1 MKQLLPIAASLAL
14 AACASVM
21 PGAPYPPPP
30 PVPPPIL
37 WGIAS
42 ATIGFGGQA
51 MLNGLSIRPMAVIED
66 SRCPID
72 VRCVWA
78 GRLTLAVDIGQP
90 GSGAPLRTNMTLGQP
105 LPVVGG
111 RLTLV
116 AAHPPKMA
124 GAQPSPP
131 ASQFTFELT
140 R

>member
-1 MKQLLPIAASLAL
+1 MIQLLTIAASLAL
-14 AACASVM
+14 GACAAGI

-30 PVPPPIL
+30 PVMS
-37 WGIAS
+37 GNAT

-51 MLNGLSIRPMAVIED
+51 MLNGLRVRPLAVIED
-66 SRCPID
+66 SRCAIN
-72 VRCVWA
+72 VQCVWA
-78 GRLTLAVDIGQP
+78 GRLILSVEIDQRG
-90 GSGAPLRTNMTLGQP
+90 GSETLRTTMTLGQP
-105 LPVVGG
+105 LAVEGG

-116 AAHPPKMA
+116 AAQPPKIA

>member
-1 MKQLLPIAASLAL
+1 MKQALFFAVPLAL
-14 AACASVM
+14 AACASVG

-30 PVPPPIL
+30 PPVMS
-37 WGIAS
+37 GSAS

-51 MLNGLSIRPMAVIED
+51 MLNGLGIRPLAVIED
-66 SRCPID
+66 SRCAIN
-72 VRCVWA
+72 VQCVWA
-78 GRLTLAVDIGQP
+78 GRLVLAIEIGQF
-90 GSGAPLRTNMTLGQP
+90 GSAPLRTNMTLGQP
-105 LPVVGG
+105 LPVAGG

-116 AAHPPKMA
+116 AAQPPKVA